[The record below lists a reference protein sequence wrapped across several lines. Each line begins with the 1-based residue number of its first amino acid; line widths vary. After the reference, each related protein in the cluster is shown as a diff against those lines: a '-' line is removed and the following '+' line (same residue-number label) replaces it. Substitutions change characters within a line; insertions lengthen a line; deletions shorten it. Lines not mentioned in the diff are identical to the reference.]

1 MTRKEARWTLIFF
14 AFVIISLLYSIF
26 GDRASFITKGRIRN
40 EIDKIPYTTEEI
52 YNQTTGRTEIK
63 EKFESKE
70 DEKRLNEL
78 RKEYTDATIG
88 FYKRLLISF
97 GGGTA
102 AFTAYFIFIEIGSAI
117 LFLKGCRECDEY
129 NRRLKNQK

>member
-26 GDRASFITKGRIRN
+26 GGKASFITRGRIRN
-40 EIDKIPYTTEEI
+40 EMDKIPYTTEEI
-52 YNQTTGRTEIK
+52 YNQTTCGTEIK
-63 EKFESKE
+63 EKFETKE
-70 DEKRLNEL
+70 DEKRFNEL
-78 RKEYTDATIG
+78 RDEYTEATIG
-88 FYKRLLISF
+88 FYKRFAISF
-97 GGGTA
+97 GGGMISYV
-102 AFTAYFIFIEIGSAI
+102 AYLIFIEIGSAI

>member
-1 MTRKEARWTLIFF
+1 MTRKEARWTLIYF
-14 AFVIISLLYSIF
+14 AFIIISLLYSIF
-26 GDRASFITKGRIRN
+26 GGRASFITRGRIRN

-88 FYKRLLISF
+88 FYKRLMISF
-97 GGGTA
+97 GGG
-102 AFTAYFIFIEIGSAI
+102 FTLYMAYLIFIEIGSAI